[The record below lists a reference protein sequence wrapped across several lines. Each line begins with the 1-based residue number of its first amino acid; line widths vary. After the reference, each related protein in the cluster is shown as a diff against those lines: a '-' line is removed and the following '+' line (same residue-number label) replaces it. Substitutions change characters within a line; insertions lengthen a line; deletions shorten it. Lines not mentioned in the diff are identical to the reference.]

1 MTLFRHFPAKDAL
14 LLDDPFDPLMA
25 EAVRGRPP
33 GEPPLRALA
42 GGIDE
47 SWREIDSAEVER
59 LRTVLS
65 IVVATPTLQ
74 GAIERNSARTTEAL
88 ADALLDRGAAEP
100 DAHVAA
106 AADQRV
112 GERLRGPG
120 AVPLDRSLQGR
131 GRDDDAQHRA
141 EPFDLG
147 AVDLAPRLIDAAGEG
162 AQWRFSWRPA
172 PHGLGHEGIEG
183 IVQQQRVLGGEVAKQ
198 RHLADSRVLG
208 DPGSRGRVIAVG
220 EEELQRGVAQGGM
233 RAFPA

>member
-88 ADALLDRGAAEP
+88 ADALIGGCGDVRIGLRRAAVE
-100 DAHVAA
+100 
-106 AADQRV
+106 QRV

-147 AVDLAPRLIDAAGEG
+147 AVDLAPRFIDAAGEG

-183 IVQQQRVLGGEVAKQ
+183 IVQQQRVLEI
-198 RHLADSRVLG
+198 
-208 DPGSRGRVIAVG
+208 GRAHV
-220 EEELQRGVAQGGM
+220 
-233 RAFPA
+233 

>member
-1 MTLFRHFPAKDAL
+1 MTNIRGVSRWERTHTALRNAALELFLTHGYDATSTARIAEHAGVSEMTLFRHFPAKDAL

-88 ADALLDRGAAEP
+88 ADALIDRGAAEP

-106 AADQRV
+106 AAVIAGLSRAL
-112 GERLRGPG
+112 LRWAGDPSG
-120 AVPLDRSLQGR
+120 DP
-131 GRDDDAQHRA
+131 
-141 EPFDLG
+141 
-147 AVDLAPRLIDAAGEG
+147 DAAVRG
-162 AQWRFSWRPA
+162 A
-172 PHGLGHEGIEG
+172 L
-183 IVQQQRVLGGEVAKQ
+183 RVLGGPQAC
-198 RHLADSRVLG
+198 
-208 DPGSRGRVIAVG
+208 
-220 EEELQRGVAQGGM
+220 
-233 RAFPA
+233 

>member
-14 LLDDPFDPLMA
+14 LLDGPFDPLMA

-88 ADALLDRGAAEP
+88 ADALIDRGAAEP

-106 AADQRV
+106 AAVIAGLARKS
-112 GERLRGPG
+112 EEHT
-120 AVPLDRSLQGR
+120 SELQ
-131 GRDDDAQHRA
+131 
-141 EPFDLG
+141 
-147 AVDLAPRLIDAAGEG
+147 
-162 AQWRFSWRPA
+162 
-172 PHGLGHEGIEG
+172 
-183 IVQQQRVLGGEVAKQ
+183 
-198 RHLADSRVLG
+198 
-208 DPGSRGRVIAVG
+208 SRGHLVCRLLLEKKKHI
-220 EEELQRGVAQGGM
+220 QRS
-233 RAFPA
+233 